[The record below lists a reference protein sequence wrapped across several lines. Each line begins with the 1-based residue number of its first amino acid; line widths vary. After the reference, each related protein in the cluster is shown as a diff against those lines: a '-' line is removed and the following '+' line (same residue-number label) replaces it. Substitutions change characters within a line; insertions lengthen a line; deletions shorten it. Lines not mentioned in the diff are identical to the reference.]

1 MIKYFIIPLILF
13 ILLIFIFYL
22 YIIEKWEKK
31 KRPLYTKVK
40 ICYIFFMIS
49 FFISMVLS
57 FNYIV
62 NDSDI
67 TSDLD
72 ISIRIKKVSQDISNL
87 SNELSLIQIE
97 LENRIELVEN
107 LKKEAE
113 IAESVISLSSEQVD
127 AIQSKLNQELN
138 SSGNKSLVQSILI
151 SGTFFILG
159 IITPYGIT
167 FFRRKATKLV
177 EPNDENLII
186 CKYSNEEIEQAV
198 KLLDALKNRKD

>member
-49 FFISMVLS
+49 FIISMAL
-57 FNYIV
+57 FV
-62 NDSDI
+62 NDLTNVSDI
-67 TSDLD
+67 TSELD
-72 ISIRIKKVSQDISNL
+72 ISTRIKKISQDISNL

-113 IAESVISLSSEQVD
+113 IAENVINLSSEQVD
-127 AIQSKLNQELN
+127 AIQAKLNQELN
-138 SSGNKSLVQSILI
+138 SSGNKTLAQSILI

-159 IITPYGIT
+159 IITPYTIT
-167 FFRRKATKLV
+167 FFKRKVTEHN
-177 EPNDENLII
+177 EPDGENILLD
-186 CKYSNEEIEQAV
+186 KYSNEEIEQAIR
-198 KLLDALKNRKD
+198 LLDALKNREG